1 MNCKCGNLAFFYETI
16 KPDNI
21 KYNIYKCGTLLSEKK
36 EKCNFKLEHVV
47 KKVENLNPIAI
58 SQIDTIET
66 YEEDPKIVAVK
77 NLEQYIY
84 LFEISTNNYG
94 MCRDNYVSNIN
105 FNLRKLFFPLF
116 FPKNES
122 ISSLKLRIYN
132 VSIVKKSKIYNYPEI
147 LIEIPDNLR
156 TVNKKFRVKNSCIK
170 TKSIKTTAIKK
181 STLNI
186 KDYIKIDEELLDK
199 IKKMEIVS
207 DNSDTESKID
217 EDNSFDI
224 DSYDSE
230 LDASPFDDGGGL
242 SD

>member
-1 MNCKCGNLAFFYETI
+1 MNCACGIQAFFYETI
-16 KPDNI
+16 KSDNF

-36 EKCNFKLEHVV
+36 EKCNFKLERVL
-47 KKVENLNPIAI
+47 KKVENLNPIGC
-58 SQIDTIET
+58 SRIDTKEPL
-66 YEEDPKIVAVK
+66 EKDPKVVAVK
-77 NLEQYIY
+77 NLEHYIY

-147 LIEIPDNLR
+147 IIEMPDNLKII
-156 TVNKKFRVKNSCIK
+156 NKKNKFKNYY
-170 TKSIKTTAIKK
+170 IKTTSIKK
-181 STLNI
+181 SRNSLGYII
-186 KDYIKIDEELLDK
+186 KSDEELLDK

-217 EDNSFDI
+217 EDNLFDI

-230 LDASPFDDGGGL
+230 LDAPVDDGGGL

>member
-1 MNCKCGNLAFFYETI
+1 MNCACGIQAFFYETI
-16 KPDNI
+16 KSDKF
-21 KYNIYKCGTLLSEKK
+21 KYHVYKCGTLLSERKD
-36 EKCNFKLEHVV
+36 KCNFKLESVV
-47 KKVENLNPIAI
+47 KKVENLDPIVC
-58 SQIDTIET
+58 SQIET
-66 YEEDPKIVAVK
+66 KEPFEKDPKVVAVK
-77 NLEQYIY
+77 NLEHYIY
-84 LFEISTNNYG
+84 LFEISKNNYG

-132 VSIVKKSKIYNYPEI
+132 VSIFKKIKVYNYPEI
-147 LIEIPDNLR
+147 IIEMPDNLK
-156 TVNKKFRVKNSCIK
+156 TINKKNKFKNYYVKPTSIKKYKNSLGYIIK
-170 TKSIKTTAIKK
+170 S
-181 STLNI
+181 
-186 KDYIKIDEELLDK
+186 DEELLDK

-217 EDNSFDI
+217 EDNLFDI

-230 LDASPFDDGGGL
+230 LDAPDYGGDL

>member
-1 MNCKCGNLAFFYETI
+1 MNCACGIQAFFYETI
-16 KPDNI
+16 KSDNF

-36 EKCNFKLEHVV
+36 EKCNFKLERVL
-47 KKVENLNPIAI
+47 KKVENLNPIVC
-58 SQIDTIET
+58 SRIDTKEPL
-66 YEEDPKIVAVK
+66 EKDLKVVAVK
-77 NLEQYIY
+77 NLEHYIY

-132 VSIVKKSKIYNYPEI
+132 VSILKKSKIYNYPEI
-147 LIEIPDNLR
+147 IIEMPDNLKII
-156 TVNKKFRVKNSCIK
+156 NKKNKFKNYY
-170 TKSIKTTAIKK
+170 IKTTSIKK
-181 STLNI
+181 SRNSLGYII
-186 KDYIKIDEELLDK
+186 KSDEELLDK
-199 IKKMEIVS
+199 IKQMEIVS

-217 EDNSFDI
+217 EDNLFDI

-230 LDASPFDDGGGL
+230 LDAPVDDGGGL

>member
-1 MNCKCGNLAFFYETI
+1 MNCACGIQAFFYETI
-16 KPDNI
+16 KSDNF

-36 EKCNFKLEHVV
+36 EKCNFKLERVI
-47 KKVENLNPIAI
+47 KKVENLNPTVC
-58 SQIDTIET
+58 SKIDTKEPL
-66 YEEDPKIVAVK
+66 EKDPKVVAVK
-77 NLEQYIY
+77 NLEHYIY

-132 VSIVKKSKIYNYPEI
+132 VSILKKSKIYNYPEI
-147 LIEIPDNLR
+147 IIEMPDNLK
-156 TVNKKFRVKNSCIK
+156 TINKKNKFKNYYIK
-170 TKSIKTTAIKK
+170 TSSIKK
-181 STLNI
+181 SRNSIGYII
-186 KDYIKIDEELLDK
+186 KSDEELLDK

-217 EDNSFDI
+217 EDNLFDI

-230 LDASPFDDGGGL
+230 LDAPVDDGGGL

>member
-1 MNCKCGNLAFFYETI
+1 MNCKCGNPAFFYETI
-16 KPDNI
+16 KQDNI
-21 KYNIYKCGTLLSEKK
+21 KYHIYKCGTLLSDKK
-36 EKCNFKLEHVV
+36 EKCNFKLERVV
-47 KKVENLNPIAI
+47 KKVEILNPLVC
-58 SQIDTIET
+58 SQIDVVEK

-77 NLEQYIY
+77 NLEHYIY

-105 FNLRKLFFPLF
+105 FNLRKLCFPLF
-116 FPKNES
+116 FPRNEN

-132 VSIVKKSKIYNYPEI
+132 VSIIKKSKIHNYPEI
-147 LIEIPDNLR
+147 IIEIPDNLK
-156 TVNKKFRVKNSCIK
+156 TFNKKIKVKNSCF
-170 TKSIKTTAIKK
+170 KTTAIKK
-181 STLNI
+181 SRNTIGYII
-186 KDYIKIDEELLDK
+186 KSDEELLDK

-230 LDASPFDDGGGL
+230 LDTSPFDDGGGL

>member
-1 MNCKCGNLAFFYETI
+1 MNCACGIQAFFYETI
-16 KPDNI
+16 KSDNF

-36 EKCNFKLEHVV
+36 EKCNFKLERVL
-47 KKVENLNPIAI
+47 KKVENLNPIVC
-58 SQIDTIET
+58 SRIDTKEPL
-66 YEEDPKIVAVK
+66 EKDPKVVAVK
-77 NLEQYIY
+77 NLEHYIY

-132 VSIVKKSKIYNYPEI
+132 VSIFKKSKIYNYPEI
-147 LIEIPDNLR
+147 IIEMPDNLK
-156 TVNKKFRVKNSCIK
+156 TINKKNKFKNYY
-170 TKSIKTTAIKK
+170 IKTTSIKK
-181 STLNI
+181 SRNSLGYII
-186 KDYIKIDEELLDK
+186 KSDEELLDK

-217 EDNSFDI
+217 EDNLFDI

-230 LDASPFDDGGGL
+230 LDAPVDDGGGL

>member
-1 MNCKCGNLAFFYETI
+1 MNCACGIQAFFYETI
-16 KPDNI
+16 KSDNF

-36 EKCNFKLEHVV
+36 EKCNFKLERVL
-47 KKVENLNPIAI
+47 KKVENLNPIVC
-58 SQIDTIET
+58 SRIDTKEPL
-66 YEEDPKIVAVK
+66 EKDPKVVAVK
-77 NLEQYIY
+77 NLEHYIY

-105 FNLRKLFFPLF
+105 YNLRKLFFPLF

-122 ISSLKLRIYN
+122 ISSLKSRIYN
-132 VSIVKKSKIYNYPEI
+132 VSLLKKSKIYNYPEI
-147 LIEIPDNLR
+147 IIEMPDNLKII
-156 TVNKKFRVKNSCIK
+156 NKKNKFKNYY
-170 TKSIKTTAIKK
+170 IKTTSIKK
-181 STLNI
+181 SRNSLGYII
-186 KDYIKIDEELLDK
+186 KSDEELLDK

-217 EDNSFDI
+217 EDNLFDI

-230 LDASPFDDGGGL
+230 LDAPVDDGGGL